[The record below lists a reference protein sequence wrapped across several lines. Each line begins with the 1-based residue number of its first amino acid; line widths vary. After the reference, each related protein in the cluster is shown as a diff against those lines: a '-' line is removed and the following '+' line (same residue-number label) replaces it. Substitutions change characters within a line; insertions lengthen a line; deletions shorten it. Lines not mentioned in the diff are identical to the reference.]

1 MFLCSGCGA
10 FSKQRRVSAPC
21 LCDSKSMY
29 SGGYLCAGSGSWDSW
44 CWFAYQHQVGKQTNT
59 KSSLQVGSGVKV
71 PGTWECTNR
80 AVAGRRVGSVQQL
93 FLKMYSKIRKKES
106 RMEVS

>member
-1 MFLCSGCGA
+1 M
-10 FSKQRRVSAPC
+10 
-21 LCDSKSMY
+21 
-29 SGGYLCAGSGSWDSW
+29 
-44 CWFAYQHQVGKQTNT
+44 
-59 KSSLQVGSGVKV
+59 KV

-93 FLKMYSKIRKKES
+93 FLKMYSKIRRKES